1 VKMDNPQ
8 QSHQRKPTKQYN
20 DYLKY
25 SGLAFQMM
33 ATAGIATWIGY
44 KIDQYLELRFPAFTI
59 SLLLVSL
66 IGVIYWLIK
75 SVTNNSEK

>member
-1 VKMDNPQ
+1 
-8 QSHQRKPTKQYN
+8 
-20 DYLKY
+20 
-25 SGLAFQMM
+25 M